1 MDNVKSGGKGN
12 ILIKLN
18 NLEDTRMIDKLYEA
32 SMAGVEIILLIRG
45 ICRLVPGMKP
55 FATNIRVFRLVDRY
69 LEHSR
74 IFVFHNN
81 GKKKVFMGSADW
93 MKRNLSDRI
102 EIIFPVL
109 DSPLRKEVL
118 RYLSFQLNDNM
129 KLRIVD
135 SKLTNNVI
143 SRKSGAQ
150 QIRAQFNIYEWLKQL
165 ES

>member
-1 MDNVKSGGKGN
+1 
-12 ILIKLN
+12 
-18 NLEDTRMIDKLYEA
+18 
-32 SMAGVEIILLIRG
+32 
-45 ICRLVPGMKP
+45 
-55 FATNIRVFRLVDRY
+55 
-69 LEHSR
+69 
-74 IFVFHNN
+74 
-81 GKKKVFMGSADW
+81 MGSADW

-109 DSPLRKEVL
+109 DSLLKKEVI
-118 RYLSFQLNDNM
+118 RYLSFQLNDNI

-150 QIRAQFNIYEWLKQL
+150 QIRAQFYIYEWLKQL